1 MTIIPH
7 NFNGK
12 AIEQTSS
19 ETVLN
24 GVTIPKGY
32 VNLSQMCK
40 AGGKRLVDYLTK
52 DKKRLSYF
60 HAVLRILEAG
70 TYSPSG
76 VIIITPDNHAGFND
90 CLGFGITSGLLIQ
103 TRDAIGGDA
112 GVYGHPQIA
121 ISVASWISSEFE
133 AWAGYT
139 LLLVL
144 SGEFKALTEEAKQA
158 EKELQIRW
166 KKIRSATIVTRRE
179 LTDSIKA
186 WYDRPDTQTN
196 LPLGKII
203 AQCTNQLYQ
212 AMWGVTA
219 AQIRSHFNLTKDSQ
233 LTRDYLSERALDK
246 LKLREDYVIEFI
258 DFEGA
263 IPHEN
268 AVQMANI
275 VRCRVHFTD

>member
-1 MTIIPH
+1 MAIIPH

-19 ETVLN
+19 ETVIN

-32 VNLSQMCK
+32 VNLSQIARAAK
-40 AGGKRLVDYLTK
+40 KPLKNYWRLTGTLDYVIA
-52 DKKRLSYF
+52 LS
-60 HAVLRILEAG
+60 ENPTAG
-70 TYSPSG
+70 TYTPPG
-76 VIIITPDNHAGFND
+76 AHIPAPDNHAGLSD
-90 CLGFGITSGLLIQ
+90 SLQMGIKSGLLIYTQ
-103 TRDAIGGDA
+103 DAIGGDA
-112 GVYGHPQIA
+112 DIYSHLEIA
-121 ISVASWISSEFE
+121 IHAAQWISPQF
-133 AWAGYT
+133 AVWANRT
-139 LLLVL
+139 LRLVI
-144 SGEFKALTEEAKQA
+144 SGEFKALTDEAKQA

-166 KKIRSATIVTRRE
+166 KKIRSATIFTRRE